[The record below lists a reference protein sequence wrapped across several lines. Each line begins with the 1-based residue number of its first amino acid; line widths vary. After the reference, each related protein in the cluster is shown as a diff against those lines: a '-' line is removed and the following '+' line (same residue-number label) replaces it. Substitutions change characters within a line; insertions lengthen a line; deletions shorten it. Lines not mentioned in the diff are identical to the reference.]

1 MKYKVGDKVRVRR
14 DLQIRTNY
22 GDYMFVSGMD
32 DYKGSVVTI
41 SDVFSNVYYIKEDKG
56 KWGWTDELFE
66 GLAEDELTAE
76 EAIKIQGEMCS
87 SMSDCANCPINKEKG
102 GYRCESFKAENP
114 EKVVEIIK
122 QWKKDHE
129 KKEIKT
135 EIVNLIKVM
144 KEVCDDETCIYA
156 YEIDI
161 NEEDVDEKM
170 DELVKQ
176 YCEENGSKI
185 YAKCERICRV
195 KS

>member
-1 MKYKVGDKVRVRR
+1 MKYKVGDKVRVRT

-76 EAIKIQGEMCS
+76 EAIRLLGELCFKYS
-87 SMSDCANCPINKEKG
+87 LCSDCPVKHLRGDMTC
-102 GYRCESFKAENP
+102 RSFRIGHP
-114 EKVVEIIK
+114 DKVVEVLK
-122 QWKKDHE
+122 QFKKDNE
-129 KKEIKT
+129 KKEQKI
-135 EIVNLIKVM
+135 EVVDLIKVM
-144 KEVCDDETCIYA
+144 KEVYDDETCIYA
-156 YEIDI
+156 YEIDVNKEDI
-161 NEEDVDEKM
+161 NDKM
-170 DELVKQ
+170 MELVKEYSGEQ
-176 YCEENGSKI
+176 NSKI
-185 YAKCERICRV
+185 YAKYERICRV

>member
-14 DLQIRTNY
+14 DLRISTNY

-76 EAIKIQGEMCS
+76 EAIKIQAEICS
-87 SMSDCANCPINKEKG
+87 SLSNCANCPIYKEKG
-102 GYRCESFKAENP
+102 GYCCESFKAENP
-114 EKVVEIIK
+114 EKVVRIIK

-129 KKEIKT
+129 KKEIET
-135 EIVNLIKVM
+135 EIVDIIKVM
-144 KEVCDDETCIYA
+144 KEEGDDETCIYV
-156 YEIDI
+156 YEIDMSK
-161 NEEDVDEKM
+161 EGVAEKM
-170 DELVKQ
+170 NELVKQ
-176 YCEENGSKI
+176 YYEENGGKI
-185 YAKCERICRV
+185 YAKFEHLCRV